1 MASLID
7 DLVDVRSGSYL
18 PSQKVRCAPVAVRS
32 WGNCELFLELINA
45 ARYEAAAIPPAQTAT
60 YHAASRVAKAD
71 DLGHRRCDLGVT
83 VVAVDLHRFLT
94 PIVPVDSSHTVP
106 TPLIV
111 PIARIPRGSPFNRTR
126 SRHHRIAADVHRY
139 GLVMVTCIV
148 TDCGGD
154 HRFAVV
160 ARD

>member
-1 MASLID
+1 M
-7 DLVDVRSGSYL
+7 G
-18 PSQKVRCAPVAVRS
+18 
-32 WGNCELFLELINA
+32 A
-45 ARYEAAAIPPAQTAT
+45 ARTLDARMSMHECFC
-60 YHAASRVAKAD
+60 SRAD
-71 DLGHRRCDLGVT
+71 FAH
-83 VVAVDLHRFLT
+83 LHRFPT